1 MKDFQMLTLCFTFF
15 IALYKINPLAL
26 WEGQTSPGLDSR
38 SVMGVSVPYTTA
50 AGHLPHTDQTTA
62 PQ

>member
-15 IALYKINPLAL
+15 IALYKINSLAL

-38 SVMGVSVPYTTA
+38 NVMGLSVPHTTA